1 MENDDDENRF
11 VAGNVLIFQT
21 WHWTSCNG
29 TYILCNVNA
38 ETTYR
43 TALKQSVGR
52 KRKKKKRWP
61 DDSACLD
68 KNSGAQQTSEFILCG
83 TESMNQKS
91 FQSLKSYQDELIIKV
106 HHLGIIHICSKVVV
120 DVGILPGKWKVWPA
134 GGARWNVRGSPKFFM
149 VHPLKTLNVT
159 VWNVMM
165 IHRIAATWVWL
176 KKKKEL
182 QPLRLI
188 RLSMINTG
196 NNLK

>member
-1 MENDDDENRF
+1 MDCSHLSKNKIGLNDLIFFSCWFVMENDDDENRF

-106 HHLGIIHICSKVVV
+106 HHLGIIHICSKVVFQSIWWTLEYFLESEKFDLLV
-120 DVGILPGKWKVWPA
+120 ALDRTSGDHQSFLWFILWRP
-134 GGARWNVRGSPKFFM
+134 
-149 VHPLKTLNVT
+149 
-159 VWNVMM
+159 
-165 IHRIAATWVWL
+165 
-176 KKKKEL
+176 
-182 QPLRLI
+182 
-188 RLSMINTG
+188 
-196 NNLK
+196 